1 MRTVRA
7 YWASSKTL
15 VLLTHCSAVST
26 FNLVYNRTIITYVH
40 ISIIKGHLYHNF
52 LAQRQQNSVVHTV
65 LYRSTCTDPT
75 CYDSVCVY
83 AAPSVSDK
91 QPLCQIGSKFSG
103 AKRTRGSFLKQTP
116 SAMMRRNSSLTPNTA
131 STTATPTPV
140 GVSTGRGFVFQKG
153 VAKPPSS
160 SGSNQVS
167 NFKVM
172 DRVHVRPPTP
182 KTCI

>member
-75 CYDSVCVY
+75 CYDSVCVCMQLPLS
-83 AAPSVSDK
+83 ATNNHCVKLDQNFPAP
-91 QPLCQIGSKFSG
+91 
-103 AKRTRGSFLKQTP
+103 
-116 SAMMRRNSSLTPNTA
+116 N
-131 STTATPTPV
+131 
-140 GVSTGRGFVFQKG
+140 GRE
-153 VAKPPSS
+153 ALS
-160 SGSNQVS
+160 
-167 NFKVM
+167 
-172 DRVHVRPPTP
+172 
-182 KTCI
+182 